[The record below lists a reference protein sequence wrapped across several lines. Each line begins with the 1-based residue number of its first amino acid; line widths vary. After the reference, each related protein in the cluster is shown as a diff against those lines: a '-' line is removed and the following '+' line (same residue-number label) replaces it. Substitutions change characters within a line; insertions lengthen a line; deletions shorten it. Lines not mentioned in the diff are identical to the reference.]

1 MKVAA
6 FATLC
11 LRSTWSSVGGHLCPW
26 GAAAPSQAWIKGEA
40 AAHVSSGFETR
51 TMRML
56 MRGSLHL
63 SCWELMLLLGWA
75 IGGTVGAKLTLGLQA
90 PRNLSY
96 PFSALR
102 LGGALQVAVD
112 RVTTDRSFLG
122 GHSFDIVYTD
132 SQCDAK
138 MSLGSFIDQV
148 WRENISALFGPVCPE
163 EAEVTG
169 LMASKWN
176 IPMFGF
182 VGQSPKMDNFAVY
195 DTYIKLVPPLK
206 RIGEVLIKTLDF
218 FGWTHIA
225 IIGGGAESNTWDKVD
240 ELWKSV
246 EAQLRGRF
254 NVTAQVKFDVAN
266 LDLVRENVK
275 HISKVARII
284 VVLSNAEDSN
294 AILHEAVRQQLMN
307 GEYLFLLVQQFE
319 VSGNVG
325 SLWKYAVNDV
335 SNHTAL
341 QAFDMVFVIGQKSY
355 DSYDYYDFFEQ
366 VHEKLKLDPF
376 HSNLTSENEVSPY
389 AAYLHDAVLLYAMG
403 LKEVLKEGRNPYDGR
418 EVLRR
423 LKDKSKIRFYG
434 ATGLVYFD
442 SEGERAMD
450 YSVYDLQYPSDE
462 PKFVPVLN
470 FDSQSRTLRPTAKFP
485 LILWPNGEPPTDYP
499 ACGFNNEVCEWLF
512 QDISLIFLLVALPI
526 LVLSAVLLMSVLL
539 VQKCRL
545 QTRLDG
551 ACWWRI
557 QYSDITIIKE
567 SKGPQSVVTTATRS
581 ASGGSQTMTST
592 NSYGLKDT
600 MSKENIYTTTGVYQ
614 GNQVAIK
621 HLERQIISDIRKPS
635 ILQEFQVMRELKHEN
650 LVQFFGVCI
659 EPPNICIITQYCK
672 KGSLKDVLRNSE
684 IELDWMFKLSFAYDI
699 VNGMDFI
706 HKSSLKSHGNL
717 KPTTC
722 LVDSRLQVKLSGF
735 GLWEFRHGTK
745 HRVIPQ
751 ENTKYTEMYWLAPEL
766 LRQIHFIFNGN
777 PRGDVYSFAIVMR
790 ELIYSGEDGPFHD
803 LQLEPKEIIRRI
815 REPGPG
821 ELLRPSLSAQACND
835 GMVAL
840 LKACWS
846 EEPEQRPSFTCIRRR
861 LREVSPESH
870 VNILDNMVNKLEKY
884 ANHLEEVVEE
894 RTNQLT
900 AEKMRADKLLS
911 SMLPSYIAD
920 QLMAGKSVEP
930 MSYEMVSI
938 FFSDIVGFTTMC
950 SISSALEVVTL
961 LNDLYSLF
969 DEIIKMYDVYKVE
982 TIGDAY
988 MVASGLPISNG
999 PRHASEISMMALHFL
1014 YAVAAFQIRHLP
1026 KERLALRI
1034 GIHSGPVVAGVV
1046 GSTMPRYCLFGDT
1059 VNTASR
1065 MESNSLPLK
1074 IHVSQSTAE
1083 ILQRI
1088 GTFELEERGEI
1099 EVKGKGTQRTFWLK
1113 GKQDFQPLAPS
1124 QSGPSADHTSPK
1136 EEAGH
1141 PARVA
1146 NQTTGVPPNS
1156 QKKAG
1161 FPLDRK
1167 EKAQRSLTTVEASD
1181 AALAV
1186 PSV

>member
-1 MKVAA
+1 MVPI
-6 FATLC
+6 
-11 LRSTWSSVGGHLCPW
+11 CP
-26 GAAAPSQAWIKGEA
+26 
-40 AAHVSSGFETR
+40 HTTR

-275 HISKVARII
+275 HISKVARM
-284 VVLSNAEDSN
+284 VLSNAEDSN

-319 VSGNVG
+319 VSGNVVS
-325 SLWKYAVNDV
+325 SL
-335 SNHTAL
+335 
-341 QAFDMVFVIGQKSY
+341 
-355 DSYDYYDFFEQ
+355 
-366 VHEKLKLDPF
+366 HERD
-376 HSNLTSENEVSPY
+376 VSPY

-418 EVLRR
+418 EVLQMT
-423 LKDKSKIRFYG
+423 SVPIPG

-470 FDSQSRTLRPTAKFP
+470 FDSQSRTLRS
-485 LILWPNGEPPTDYP
+485 DR
-499 ACGFNNEVCEWLF
+499 
-512 QDISLIFLLVALPI
+512 DISLIFLLVALPI

-567 SKGPQSVVTTATRS
+567 SKVP
-581 ASGGSQTMTST
+581 
-592 NSYGLKDT
+592 
-600 MSKENIYTTTGVYQ
+600 
-614 GNQVAIK
+614 
-621 HLERQIISDIRKPS
+621 
-635 ILQEFQVMRELKHEN
+635 MRELKHEN

-1099 EVKGKGTQRTFWLK
+1099 EVKVSY
-1113 GKQDFQPLAPS
+1113 AC
-1124 QSGPSADHTSPK
+1124 
-1136 EEAGH
+1136 
-1141 PARVA
+1141 
-1146 NQTTGVPPNS
+1146 
-1156 QKKAG
+1156 
-1161 FPLDRK
+1161 
-1167 EKAQRSLTTVEASD
+1167 LT
-1181 AALAV
+1181 
-1186 PSV
+1186 

>member
-1 MKVAA
+1 M
-6 FATLC
+6 
-11 LRSTWSSVGGHLCPW
+11 
-26 GAAAPSQAWIKGEA
+26 
-40 AAHVSSGFETR
+40 
-51 TMRML
+51 
-56 MRGSLHL
+56 
-63 SCWELMLLLGWA
+63 
-75 IGGTVGAKLTLGLQA
+75 GLQA

-275 HISKVARII
+275 HISKVARI

-423 LKDKSKIRFYG
+423 LKDKSKIRFY

-470 FDSQSRTLRPTAKFP
+470 FDSQSRTLPTAKFP

-512 QDISLIFLLVALPI
+512 QISLIFLLVALPI

-567 SKGPQSVVTTATRS
+567 SKHTQPY
-581 ASGGSQTMTST
+581 ST
-592 NSYGLKDT
+592 
-600 MSKENIYTTTGVYQ
+600 I

-751 ENTKYTEMYWLAPEL
+751 ENTK
-766 LRQIHFIFNGN
+766 
-777 PRGDVYSFAIVMR
+777 
-790 ELIYSGEDGPFHD
+790 
-803 LQLEPKEIIRRI
+803 IIRRI

-861 LREVSPESH
+861 LREVSPEH

-911 SMLPSYIAD
+911 SMLPYIAD

-1034 GIHSGPVVAGVV
+1034 GIHSPVVAGVV

-1065 MESNSLPLK
+1065 MESNSLLK

-1099 EVKGKGTQRTFWLK
+1099 EGKGTQRTFWLK
-1113 GKQDFQPLAPS
+1113 GKQDFQPLA
-1124 QSGPSADHTSPK
+1124 
-1136 EEAGH
+1136 
-1141 PARVA
+1141 
-1146 NQTTGVPPNS
+1146 
-1156 QKKAG
+1156 
-1161 FPLDRK
+1161 
-1167 EKAQRSLTTVEASD
+1167 
-1181 AALAV
+1181 
-1186 PSV
+1186 